1 MDKNKVDY
9 GKMNFAT
16 RAIKYGEGPDP
27 TTHALNTP
35 IYETTTYAYNTT
47 DEYDQMIGDAMSWK
61 PGCCIYSRTT
71 NPTTMAMERK
81 VASLE
86 NAEDACVV
94 SCGMAAVSLALL
106 TQLNAGDHVIC
117 SDDTFIC
124 TASMFEDI
132 LPSKGI
138 ETDRVEILD
147 LENIKKAIKPNTKV
161 IYLEALSNPLLKLA
175 DLPAIAELAHAHG
188 CKFIVDNTFLSPFI
202 MRPLDLGADIVVHS
216 GTKYYVGHGDG
227 LCGIVAG
234 KKADMDRI
242 RYYNDNLGTHIS
254 PFDAWL
260 ALRGVRTLPLRLT
273 KQSQN
278 ALELAK
284 WLETRPE
291 VEFVIYPVL
300 ESHKQHELAKK
311 LFNGDN
317 FGGMLCF
324 HLKGGYEEMAK
335 FADNVQIPPIATSLG
350 DVVTLIYPKKP
361 YDNLIRLSVGCEDVN
376 DLKADFVQA
385 FAKLAEL

>member
-9 GKMNFAT
+9 SKMTFAT
-16 RAIKYGEGPDP
+16 RAIKFGEGPDP

-35 IYETTTYAYNTT
+35 IYETTTYAYDTT
-47 DEYDQMIGDAMSWK
+47 DEYDQMITDAMNWE

-86 NAEDACVV
+86 NAEDACVI
-94 SCGMAAVSLALL
+94 SCGMAAVSLSLL

-138 ETDRVEILD
+138 ETDRVEVLD
-147 LENIKKAIKPNTKV
+147 LDALKAAIKPNTKV

-175 DLPAIAELAHAHG
+175 DIRAIAAIAHEHG

-216 GTKYYVGHGDG
+216 GTKYYVGHGDAI
-227 LCGIVAG
+227 CGIVAG
-234 KKADMDRI
+234 SKKDMDRI
-242 RYYNDNLGTHIS
+242 KYYNDNLGTHIS
-254 PFDAWL
+254 PFDSWL

-273 KQSQN
+273 KQSQT
-278 ALELAK
+278 ALALAR
-284 WLETRPE
+284 WLETREE
-291 VEFVIYPVL
+291 VEFVIYPGL
-300 ESHKQHELAKK
+300 ESHKQHELAKTM
-311 LFNGDN
+311 FNGDN

-335 FADNVQIPPIATSLG
+335 FADNVEIPPIATSLG

-361 YDNLIRLSVGCEDVN
+361 YDNLIRLSVGCEDFE
-376 DLKADFVQA
+376 DLKRDFEQA
-385 FAKLAEL
+385 FAKMKE

>member
-260 ALRGVRTLPLRLT
+260 ALRGVRTLRPAIWASARSIQTSRCSTKKTPTRRSDRIAAAFDRTALKEPHLALRRCGPGNDDRQPRLM
-273 KQSQN
+273 
-278 ALELAK
+278 
-284 WLETRPE
+284 RRGCR
-291 VEFVIYPVL
+291 FFPV
-300 ESHKQHELAKK
+300 HNH
-311 LFNGDN
+311 FTG
-317 FGGMLCF
+317 
-324 HLKGGYEEMAK
+324 
-335 FADNVQIPPIATSLG
+335 PP
-350 DVVTLIYPKKP
+350 P
-361 YDNLIRLSVGCEDVN
+361 
-376 DLKADFVQA
+376 
-385 FAKLAEL
+385 

>member
-1 MDKNKVDY
+1 MDKKKVDY
-9 GKMNFAT
+9 SKMSFGT

-35 IYETTTYAYNTT
+35 IYETTTYAFDTT
-47 DEYDQMIGDAMSWK
+47 EEYEQMIVDAMSWK
-61 PGCCIYSRTT
+61 PDCCIYSRTT
-71 NPTTMAMERK
+71 NPTTMAMEKK
-81 VASLE
+81 VTSLE
-86 NAEDACVV
+86 NAEDACVI
-94 SCGMAAVSLALL
+94 SCGMAAVSMALL

-138 ETDRVEILD
+138 ETDRVEILN
-147 LENIKKAIKPNTKV
+147 LENIKKAIKPNTKA
-161 IYLEALSNPLLKLA
+161 IYLETLSNPLLKLA
-175 DLPAIAELAHAHG
+175 DIPAIAELAHAHG
-188 CKFIVDNTFLSPFI
+188 CKLIVDNTFLSPFI
-202 MRPLDLGADIVVHS
+202 MRPLDFGADIVVHS

-227 LCGIVAG
+227 LCGVVAG
-234 KKADMDRI
+234 KKKDMDRI

-260 ALRGVRTLPLRLT
+260 ALRGTRTLPLRLA

-278 ALELAK
+278 ALALAK
-284 WLETRPE
+284 WLEARPD
-291 VEFVIYPVL
+291 VEFVIYPGL
-300 ESHKQHELAKK
+300 KSHKQHELAKK
-311 LFNGDN
+311 LFHGDN

-324 HLKGGYEEMAK
+324 HVKGGYEEMAK
-335 FADNVQIPPIATSLG
+335 FADNVQIPPIGTSLG

-376 DLKADFVQA
+376 DLMADFEQA
-385 FAKLAEL
+385 FAKLKD

>member
-1 MDKNKVDY
+1 MNKNEVDY
-9 GKMNFAT
+9 SKMTFAT
-16 RAIKYGEGPDP
+16 RAIKFGEGPDP

-35 IYETTTYAYNTT
+35 IYETTTYAYDTT
-47 DEYDQMIGDAMSWK
+47 DEYDQMITDAMNWE

-86 NAEDACVV
+86 NAEDACVI
-94 SCGMAAVSLALL
+94 SCGMAAVSLSLL

-138 ETDRVEILD
+138 ETDRVEVLD
-147 LENIKKAIKPNTKV
+147 LDALRAAIKPNTKV

-175 DLPAIAELAHAHG
+175 DIRAIADIAHENG

-216 GTKYYVGHGDG
+216 GTKYYVGHGDAI
-227 LCGIVAG
+227 CGIVAG
-234 KKADMDRI
+234 SKKDMDRI

-254 PFDAWL
+254 PFDSWL

-273 KQSQN
+273 KQSQT
-278 ALELAK
+278 ALALAR
-284 WLETRPE
+284 WLETREE
-291 VEFVIYPVL
+291 VEFVIYPGL
-300 ESHKQHELAKK
+300 ESHKQHELAKTM
-311 LFNGDN
+311 FNGDN

-335 FADNVQIPPIATSLG
+335 FADNVEIPPIATSLG
-350 DVVTLIYPKKP
+350 DVVTLIYPRKP
-361 YDNLIRLSVGCEDVN
+361 YDNLIRLSVGCEDFE
-376 DLKADFVQA
+376 DLKRDFEQA
-385 FAKLAEL
+385 FAKMKE

>member
-1 MDKNKVDY
+1 MNKNEVDY
-9 GKMNFAT
+9 SKMTFAT
-16 RAIKYGEGPDP
+16 RAIKFGEGPDP

-35 IYETTTYAYNTT
+35 IYETTTYAYDTT
-47 DEYDQMIGDAMSWK
+47 DEYDQMITDAMNWE

-86 NAEDACVV
+86 NAEDACVI
-94 SCGMAAVSLALL
+94 SCGMAAVSLSLL

-138 ETDRVEILD
+138 ETDRVEVLD
-147 LENIKKAIKPNTKV
+147 LDALKAAIKPNTKV

-175 DLPAIAELAHAHG
+175 DIRAIADIAHENG

-216 GTKYYVGHGDG
+216 GTKYYVGHGDAI
-227 LCGIVAG
+227 CGIVAG
-234 KKADMDRI
+234 SKKDMDRI

-254 PFDAWL
+254 PFDSWL

-273 KQSQN
+273 KQSQT
-278 ALELAK
+278 ALALAR
-284 WLETRPE
+284 WLETREE
-291 VEFVIYPVL
+291 VEFVIYPGL
-300 ESHKQHELAKK
+300 ESHKQHELAKTM
-311 LFNGDN
+311 FNGDN

-335 FADNVQIPPIATSLG
+335 FADNVEIPPIATSLG

-361 YDNLIRLSVGCEDVN
+361 YDNLIRLSVGCEDFE
-376 DLKADFVQA
+376 DLKRDFEQA
-385 FAKLAEL
+385 FAKMKE

>member
-1 MDKNKVDY
+1 MNKNDVDY
-9 GKMNFAT
+9 SRMTFAT
-16 RAIKYGEGPDP
+16 RAIKFGEGPDP
-27 TTHALNTP
+27 VTHSLNTP
-35 IYETTTYAYNTT
+35 IYETTTYAYDTT
-47 DEYDQMIGDAMSWK
+47 DEYDQMITDAMNWE
-61 PGCCIYSRTT
+61 PGCCIYIRTT

-86 NAEDACVV
+86 NAEDACVI
-94 SCGMAAVSLALL
+94 SCGMAAVSLSLL

-147 LENIKKAIKPNTKV
+147 LDAVRAAIKPNTKV

-175 DLPAIAELAHAHG
+175 DLRAISEIAHEHG

-216 GTKYYVGHGDG
+216 GTKYYVGHGDAI
-227 LCGIVAG
+227 CGIVAG
-234 KKADMDRI
+234 SKKDMDRI

-254 PFDAWL
+254 PFDSWL

-273 KQSQN
+273 KQSQT
-278 ALELAK
+278 ALALAK
-284 WLETRPE
+284 WLETREE
-291 VEFVIYPVL
+291 VEFVIYPGL
-300 ESHKQHELAKK
+300 ESHKQHELAKTM
-311 LFNGDN
+311 FNGDN

-335 FADNVQIPPIATSLG
+335 FADNVEIPPIATSLG

-361 YDNLIRLSVGCEDVN
+361 YDNLIRLSVGCEDFE
-376 DLKADFVQA
+376 DLKRDFEQA
-385 FAKLAEL
+385 FAKMKE

>member
-1 MDKNKVDY
+1 MNKNDVDY
-9 GKMNFAT
+9 SRMTFAT
-16 RAIKYGEGPDP
+16 RAIKFGEGPDP
-27 TTHALNTP
+27 VTHALNTP
-35 IYETTTYAYNTT
+35 IYETTTYAYDTT
-47 DEYDQMIGDAMSWK
+47 DEYDQMITDAMNWE

-86 NAEDACVV
+86 NAEDACVI
-94 SCGMAAVSLALL
+94 SCGMAAVSLSLL

-147 LENIKKAIKPNTKV
+147 LDAVRAAIKPNTKV

-175 DLPAIAELAHAHG
+175 DLRAISEIAHEHG

-216 GTKYYVGHGDG
+216 GTKYYVGHGDAI
-227 LCGIVAG
+227 CGIVAG
-234 KKADMDRI
+234 SKKDMDRI

-254 PFDAWL
+254 PFDSWL

-273 KQSQN
+273 KQSQT
-278 ALELAK
+278 ALALAK
-284 WLETRPE
+284 WLETREE
-291 VEFVIYPVL
+291 VEFVIYPGL
-300 ESHKQHELAKK
+300 ESHKQHELAKTM
-311 LFNGDN
+311 FNGDN

-335 FADNVQIPPIATSLG
+335 FADNVEIPPIATSLG

-361 YDNLIRLSVGCEDVN
+361 YDNLIRLSVGCEDFE
-376 DLKADFVQA
+376 DLKRDFEQA
-385 FAKLAEL
+385 FAKMKE

>member
-1 MDKNKVDY
+1 MNKNEVDY
-9 GKMNFAT
+9 SKMTFAT
-16 RAIKYGEGPDP
+16 RAIKFGEGPDP

-35 IYETTTYAYNTT
+35 IYETTTYAYDTT
-47 DEYDQMIGDAMSWK
+47 DEYDQMITDAMNWE

-86 NAEDACVV
+86 NAEDACVI
-94 SCGMAAVSLALL
+94 SCGMAAVSLSLL

-138 ETDRVEILD
+138 ETDRVEVLD
-147 LENIKKAIKPNTKV
+147 LDALKAAIRPNTKV

-175 DLPAIAELAHAHG
+175 DIRAIADIAHENG

-216 GTKYYVGHGDG
+216 GTKYYVGHGDAI
-227 LCGIVAG
+227 CGIVAG
-234 KKADMDRI
+234 SKKDMDRI

-254 PFDAWL
+254 PFDSWL

-273 KQSQN
+273 KQSQT
-278 ALELAK
+278 ALALAR
-284 WLETRPE
+284 WLETREE
-291 VEFVIYPVL
+291 VEFVIYPGL
-300 ESHKQHELAKK
+300 ESHKQHELAKTM
-311 LFNGDN
+311 FNGDN

-335 FADNVQIPPIATSLG
+335 FADNVEIPPIATSLG

-361 YDNLIRLSVGCEDVN
+361 YDNLIRLSVGCEDFE
-376 DLKADFVQA
+376 DLKRDFEQA
-385 FAKLAEL
+385 FAKMKE

>member
-9 GKMNFAT
+9 SKMTFAT
-16 RAIKYGEGPDP
+16 RAIKFGEGPDP

-35 IYETTTYAYNTT
+35 IYETTTYAYDTT
-47 DEYDQMIGDAMSWK
+47 DEYDQMITDAMNWE

-86 NAEDACVV
+86 NAEDACVI
-94 SCGMAAVSLALL
+94 SCGMAAVSLSLL

-138 ETDRVEILD
+138 ETDRVEVLD
-147 LENIKKAIKPNTKV
+147 LDALKAAIKPNTKV

-175 DLPAIAELAHAHG
+175 DIRAIADIAHEHG

-216 GTKYYVGHGDG
+216 GTKYYVGHGDAI
-227 LCGIVAG
+227 CGIVAG
-234 KKADMDRI
+234 SKKDMDRI
-242 RYYNDNLGTHIS
+242 KYYNDNLGTHIS
-254 PFDAWL
+254 PFDSWL

-273 KQSQN
+273 KQSQT
-278 ALELAK
+278 ALALAR
-284 WLETRPE
+284 WLETREE
-291 VEFVIYPVL
+291 VEFVIYPGL
-300 ESHKQHELAKK
+300 ESHKQHELAKTM
-311 LFNGDN
+311 FNGDN

-335 FADNVQIPPIATSLG
+335 FADNVEIPPIATSLG

-361 YDNLIRLSVGCEDVN
+361 YDNLIRLSVGCEDFE
-376 DLKADFVQA
+376 DLKRDFEQA
-385 FAKLAEL
+385 FAKMKE

>member
-1 MDKNKVDY
+1 MNKNDVDY
-9 GKMNFAT
+9 SKMNFAT
-16 RAIKYGEGPDP
+16 RAIKLGEGPDP

-35 IYETTTYAYNTT
+35 IYETTTYAYDTT
-47 DEYDQMIGDAMSWK
+47 DEYDRMITDAMNWV

-86 NAEDACVV
+86 NAEDACVI
-94 SCGMAAVSLALL
+94 SCGMAAVSLSLL

-138 ETDRVEILD
+138 ETDRVEVLD
-147 LENIKKAIKPNTKV
+147 LEAVKKAIKSNTKV

-175 DLPAIAELAHAHG
+175 DIPAIAELAHANG

-202 MRPLDLGADIVVHS
+202 MRPLDFGADIVVHS
-216 GTKYYVGHGDG
+216 GTKYYVGHGDAI
-227 LCGIVAG
+227 CGIVAG
-234 KKADMDRI
+234 SKKDMDRI
-242 RYYNDNLGTHIS
+242 RYYNDNIGTHIS
-254 PFDAWL
+254 PFDSWL

-278 ALELAK
+278 ALTLAK

-291 VEFVIYPVL
+291 VEFVIYPGL
-300 ESHKQHELAKK
+300 EDHKQHELAKK

-324 HLKGGYEEMAK
+324 HLKGGYDEMSK

-361 YDNLIRLSVGCEDVN
+361 YDNLIRISVGCEDVN
-376 DLKADFVQA
+376 DLIADFEQA
-385 FAKLAEL
+385 FAKIK

>member
-1 MDKNKVDY
+1 MDKNQVDY
-9 GKMNFAT
+9 SGMEFAT
-16 RAIKYGEGPDP
+16 RAIKLGEGPDP
-27 TTHALNTP
+27 ATHALNTP
-35 IYETTTYAYNTT
+35 IYETTTYAYSTT

-71 NPTTMAMERK
+71 NPTTMAMESK

-86 NAEDACVV
+86 NAEDACVI

-124 TASMFEDI
+124 TASLFEDI

-138 ETDRVEILD
+138 ETDRVEVLD
-147 LENIKKAIKPNTKV
+147 LEAVKKAIKPNTKV

-175 DLPAIAELAHAHG
+175 DIPAIAELAHAHG

-254 PFDAWL
+254 PFDSWL
-260 ALRGVRTLPLRLT
+260 ALRGVRTLPLRLAR
-273 KQSQN
+273 QSQN
-278 ALELAK
+278 ALALAR
-284 WLETRPE
+284 WLEDRPE
-291 VEFVIYPVL
+291 VEFVIYPGL

-311 LFNGDN
+311 LFHGGN

-324 HLKGGYEEMAK
+324 HLKGGYETMAK
-335 FADNVQIPPIATSLG
+335 FADEVQIPPIATSLG

-361 YDNLIRLSVGCEDVN
+361 YDNLIRLSVGCEDVK
-376 DLKADFVQA
+376 DLTADFEQA
-385 FAKLAEL
+385 FAKLAE

>member
-132 LPSKGI
+132 LPSKGL

-291 VEFVIYPVL
+291 VEFVIYPGL

-350 DVVTLIYPKKP
+350 VTSCI
-361 YDNLIRLSVGCEDVN
+361 
-376 DLKADFVQA
+376 AA
-385 FAKLAEL
+385 